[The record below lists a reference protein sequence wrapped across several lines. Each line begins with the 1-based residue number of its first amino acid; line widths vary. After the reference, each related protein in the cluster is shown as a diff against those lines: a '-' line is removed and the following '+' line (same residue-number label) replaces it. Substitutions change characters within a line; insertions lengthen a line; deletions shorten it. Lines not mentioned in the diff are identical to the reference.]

1 MIADMSKLNNT
12 LEIVNPCSNSKF
24 TDEGIISSIDA
35 LKLHESLTNVIL
47 EDFRYLVLQMLE
59 LLYQC

>member
-12 LEIVNPCSNSKF
+12 LEIVNPCSNPEF